1 MRVIDNCLNIVKN
14 TKIRFADMTKVY
26 DATAGATVRLSRMS
40 LAYTG
45 LFVLKLASTPL
56 FAYLTE
62 PLPWSVPERTL
73 TTWDS
78 FDAFNNATFSYLA
91 SLYNSHTMPDATNVC
106 RFDSATITFVARHVL
121 ELPVT
126 SVPSTSSM
134 TYLVQIPGAMF
145 FSPGLLQFVSTFL
158 SANATTR
165 RTSRLSQCQ
174 RNYYFGVVSSDSCI
188 WLDPLPVVESSSKDL
203 YMAYYGTHVSLSAHH
218 LHLTVL
224 WRWYCSHY
232 QSLLVGLREI
242 GLGDQ
247 YSRYEVIVGD
257 PTNLILSNP
266 LVSLVMVVDIVLG
279 PAYIAWSILR
289 VCQFQDLLALFLGCF
304 YSSRYVWC
312 GYLAMRIL
320 SYAVHLRG
328 WESKFTPID
337 PGVLGLGAF
346 LYGGPVMTLFGST
359 SLMVLFHA
367 TWKLSFRPS
376 HTLTRLKLL
385 QVQNET
391 HIAL

>member
-1 MRVIDNCLNIVKN
+1 
-14 TKIRFADMTKVY
+14 
-26 DATAGATVRLSRMS
+26 MS

-45 LFVLKLASTPL
+45 LFVLKFASTPL

-203 YMAYYGTHVSLSAHH
+203 YMAYYGTYVWEGASWSWFKVTFRCL
-218 LHLTVL
+218 LTIYILTVL
-224 WRWYCSHY
+224 WRRYCSHY

-257 PTNLILSNP
+257 PTYLILSNP

-279 PAYIAWSILR
+279 PAYITWSILR
-289 VCQFQDLLALFLGCF
+289 
-304 YSSRYVWC
+304 VWC

-367 TWKLSFRPS
+367 TWKLFLPS
-376 HTLTRLKLL
+376 
-385 QVQNET
+385 EP
-391 HIAL
+391 HIDTIEIAAGMVTGFFVMAGLPVVYSLAAQQLSKCQP